1 MKESDLIE
9 YRQRK
14 FTQQFLQRMKRMEKA
29 VAQFKYMDPKEDDGQ
44 RKILQ
49 CAECLKK
56 RPLIGGMD
64 PKRIPQPFVCWMNNW
79 DETRASCSAPQGFI
93 PSREVIEYTT
103 TTTTTTTTTIGTA
116 TGTNGTT
123 SGTTSGTGTKKCT
136 SGGASHGSSH
146 GSNKKASV
154 GGEKKATKSNNTNK
168 RNSSSSS
175 MNSHPS
181 HIPTTAK
188 LSNSSSKRPKRR

>member
-1 MKESDLIE
+1 
-9 YRQRK
+9 
-14 FTQQFLQRMKRMEKA
+14 MKRMEKA

-123 SGTTSGTGTKKCT
+123 SGTGTKKCT
-136 SGGASHGSSH
+136 SGGGSHGSSH